1 MKKTMIN
8 TALALAFGVV
18 AVSAQAATFNTGD
31 KLSITAGTVDTN
43 TGFVNGGSW
52 FAMDNDGNSKI
63 GVAEKVKI
71 TQGTTGI
78 VIGSTQAPGAIDNWS
93 FFSAPGK
100 HFTTTAITG
109 GTAGVNMSGW
119 TVNWNGLNIPMTT
132 NAWQPLNLAAAGMQ
146 TGTYSNGVAKLLWD
160 GIYGDAYTLD
170 YTATVPAG
178 DPSGMGGVQYAL
190 HLTGAVTAPAAVPVP
205 AAAWLLGSGL
215 LGLVGVARRRKQ
227 EA

>member
-31 KLSITAGTVDTN
+31 NLSINAGTIDSY

-52 FAMDNDGNSKI
+52 FAMDNDGNSKV
-63 GVAEKVKI
+63 GVAEKTAV
-71 TQGTTGI
+71 TMGSTGI
-78 VIGSTQAPGAIDNWS
+78 VIGSTQAPGQIDNWS
-93 FFSAPGK
+93 FFGAPGQ
-100 HFTTTAITG
+100 HYTTAAITG
-109 GTAGVNMSGW
+109 GTAGVSMSGW
-119 TVNWNGLNIPMTT
+119 TVFWNGLNIPMTT
-132 NAWQPLNLAAAGMQ
+132 NAWTPLNAVAAGMQ
-146 TGTYSNGVAKLLWD
+146 AGPYTNSVGMLLWD
-160 GIYGDAYTLD
+160 GVYGNAYTLD
-170 YTATVPAG
+170 YTATVPTG
-178 DPSGMGGVQYAL
+178 DPSGMGGVKYGL
-190 HLTGAVTAPAAVPVP
+190 HLTGTVSAPAAVPVP